1 MRGGGAVI
9 QEQVPVWVVGVALV
23 LSVVVAWLF
32 SAVAHWLLRGRA
44 RLGRSTS
51 IVISMLGTGIGLL
64 LVGAVLP
71 NSPLW
76 GPLTIAVALGV
87 SVAGIAG
94 YAAVAAHFQR
104 VEREGLAELVRSG
117 ESSRVEFKSTARVN
131 LHTGKRDDRME
142 LVVAKTVCAFLN
154 ADGGTL
160 VIGVDDFGKPLGL
173 DADFAT
179 LKAPD
184 ADRFE
189 LWLRDHLTV
198 SLGQNAAALVEVDF
212 ATLGSAEEPTAES
225 DTGSELLACR
235 LSCRPS
241 PRPVYLRP
249 GRNAAPEL
257 WVRTGNSTRQLGVD
271 EATEYV
277 MHRWPLN
284 LGSTIAAQFRAAVR
298 FSEER

>member
-1 MRGGGAVI
+1 MRIVVP
-9 QEQVPVWVVGVALV
+9 ESVPVWAVGISLV
-23 LSVVVAWLF
+23 LAVLMAWLF
-32 SAVAHWLLRGRA
+32 GEVARWLLRGRA
-44 RLGRSTS
+44 RLGRSAA
-51 IVISMLGTGIGLL
+51 IVISMLGMAAGLL

-71 NSPLW
+71 EAPLW
-76 GPLTIAVALGV
+76 GPLSIAAALGL

-94 YAAVAAHFQR
+94 YAAIAAHFQR
-104 VEREGLAELVRSG
+104 PQRSTLAELVRAG
-117 ESSRVEFKSTARVN
+117 ESARVEFKSTARVN

-154 ADGGTL
+154 AEGGTL

-189 LWLRDHLTV
+189 LWLRDHLTT

-212 ATLGSAEEPTAES
+212 AALPGTDDGDDDGDGA
-225 DTGSELLACR
+225 LACR
-235 LSCRPS
+235 VTSRPS

-298 FSEER
+298 FSEEH

>member
-1 MRGGGAVI
+1 MIR
-9 QEQVPVWVVGVALV
+9 ESVPVWAVGFSLV
-23 LSVVVAWLF
+23 LAVVVAWLF
-32 SAVAHWLLRGRA
+32 SAIARWLLRGRA

-51 IVISMLGTGIGLL
+51 IVIAMVGTGVGLL
-64 LVGAVLP
+64 LIGAVLP
-71 NSPLW
+71 HSPLW
-76 GPLTIAVALGV
+76 EPLTIAVALGM
-87 SVAGIAG
+87 SIAGIAG

-104 VEREGLAELVRSG
+104 PERAGLAELVRSG

-131 LHTGKRDDRME
+131 LHTGKRDERME
-142 LVVAKTVCAFLN
+142 LVIAKTVGAFLN

-160 VIGVDDFGKPLGL
+160 VIGVDDFGEPLGL
-173 DADFAT
+173 AADFAT

-189 LWLRDHLTV
+189 LWLRDHLTT

-212 ATLGSAEEPTAES
+212 ASLSTADEAGEEV
-225 DTGSELLACR
+225 LACR
-235 LSCRPS
+235 LGCRPS

-249 GRNAAPEL
+249 GRNLAPEL

-284 LGSTIAAQFRAAVR
+284 LGSTVAAQFRAAVR
-298 FSEER
+298 FSEEH